1 MKFKNYLIT
10 EDAVS
15 KALDLPE
22 PDVGGDYP
30 QEKVERYIKIIDS
43 AMEAMTK
50 KEESEAND
58 AIVADLRDKKKKW
71 ENVKKETK
79 PVKTKLE
86 VPPGEEEGGGPPPPQ
101 AEEEPPPEKK
111 KQEENTILRLLKKCF
126 KSGFISINDC
136 FFPNRF
142 KKQSYFFDKEFINHR
157 IWIILNNLSN
167 SLGHSLKVIVFML
180 YGFFLAYITF
190 ALTPS

>member
-1 MKFKNYLIT
+1 MKFKNYLT

-30 QEKVERYIKIIDS
+30 QEKVERYIKIIDA
-43 AMEAMTK
+43 AMSAMTK

-86 VPPGEEEGGGPPPPQ
+86 VPPGEEEGGDPPPPQ
-101 AEEEPPPEKK
+101 EEEPPPK
-111 KQEENTILRLLKKCF
+111 KQQENSILRLLRKT
-126 KSGFISINDC
+126 
-136 FFPNRF
+136 
-142 KKQSYFFDKEFINHR
+142 
-157 IWIILNNLSN
+157 L
-167 SLGHSLKVIVFML
+167 
-180 YGFFLAYITF
+180 
-190 ALTPS
+190 